1 MLKTQEKSTI
11 LVVIKCVL
19 YASSTILA
27 ARERGRGGGL
37 VPPTRNFVAK
47 RGMGTWRDAVL
58 IDGGTRLANTSNHRN
73 EAGARKKKTH
83 LRSLAVDSWCRLVPA
98 GRLPGRRGAE
108 PANGEP
114 HSAAPSQE
122 AAKRPK
128 ASRRQQR
135 SAEAAASIRVVGGAR
150 APCPCVGGGWLCGA
164 AAAVWSCVGF
174 RVSISLDPGFL
185 EWALAQ

>member
-1 MLKTQEKSTI
+1 M
-11 LVVIKCVL
+11 IKCVL

-47 RGMGTWRDAVL
+47 PGMGTWRDAVL
-58 IDGGTRLANTSNHRN
+58 IDGGTRLANRSNHRN

-83 LRSLAVDSWCRLVPA
+83 LRSLAVEGPSPRTVNPTAPRRRRKRRSAPKPA
-98 GRLPGRRGAE
+98 AGSSGGRRID
-108 PANGEP
+108 
-114 HSAAPSQE
+114 SC
-122 AAKRPK
+122 
-128 ASRRQQR
+128 
-135 SAEAAASIRVVGGAR
+135 GGWCPCAWPR

-164 AAAVWSCVGF
+164 AAAVWSRVGF